1 MVFIRISYI
10 FAKVNI
16 SKMGNN
22 FDKVLLQTHCHSELW
37 NGQLA
42 CFETDKAT
50 SFEPNVVHKLLPV
63 YIYGLIEQGHIKIGV
78 DEEIIEAGP
87 HDLIIYMP
95 GLDQNTVEASE
106 DLKSITLY
114 VTSDFATDNN
124 IQRQIMQT
132 AYFPIMHLHS
142 PVIHLG
148 DEEYK
153 LLFYNLHAM
162 LDHLK
167 TNHAYRQEAVQTV
180 YSLFLIDLMSIQS
193 RMANVTKVS
202 PREEN
207 VFITF
212 VNLVK
217 ENYLAHHDL
226 DFYASK
232 ENITKTYLS
241 RIVKKVTGRT
251 VQDFINELLLMEAC
265 SLLRFSDK
273 SMSEIAC
280 HLHFSDQ
287 ASFSKFFSRLKRL
300 SPMAYRNKYKV

>member
-1 MVFIRISYI
+1 MRE
-10 FAKVNI
+10 
-16 SKMGNN
+16 NN
-22 FDKVLLQTHCHSELW
+22 FNKVLLQTHCHSELW

-63 YIYGLIEQGHIKIGV
+63 YIYGLIEAGTISISI
-78 DEEIIEAGP
+78 DEATVEAKAG
-87 HDLIIYMP
+87 DLIIYMP
-95 GLDQNTVEASE
+95 GLDQNTVAAS
-106 DLKSITLY
+106 DNLKTITLY

-132 AYFPIMHLHS
+132 AYFPILHLHS
-142 PVIHLG
+142 PIIHLK
-148 DEEYK
+148 EEQYR
-153 LLFYNLHAM
+153 LLSNNLHAM
-162 LDHLK
+162 LDHMK
-167 TNHAYRQEAVQTV
+167 YGHAYKQQAVQAV
-180 YSLFLIDLMSIQS
+180 YSLFLIDLMDIQS
-193 RMANVTKVS
+193 RMTKMTKVS

-207 VFITF
+207 IFITF

-217 ENYLAHHDL
+217 LNYLEHHDL
-226 DFYASK
+226 SFYASE

-273 SMSEIAC
+273 PMSEIAC
-280 HLHFSDQ
+280 HLRFSDQ
-287 ASFSKFFSRLKRL
+287 AAFSKFFTRLKGIT
-300 SPMAYRNKYKV
+300 PIAYRKKYNL

>member
-1 MVFIRISYI
+1 ME
-10 FAKVNI
+10 K
-16 SKMGNN
+16 N

-42 CFETDKAT
+42 CFETDKST
-50 SFEPNVVHKLLPV
+50 SFEPNVVHKLMPV
-63 YIYGLIEQGHIKIGV
+63 YIYGLIMQGSIKISV

-95 GLDQNTVEASE
+95 GLNQYTVETSD

-142 PVIHLG
+142 PVIHLD

-153 LLFYNLHAM
+153 LLFYNLSAM

-167 TNHAYRQEAVQTV
+167 YGHVYKQQAVQAV
-180 YSLFLIDLMSIQS
+180 YSLFLIDLMDIQS
-193 RMANVTKVS
+193 RMAKVTKIS

-207 VFITF
+207 VFIGF
-212 VNLVK
+212 VNLVR
-217 ENYLAHHDL
+217 ENYLEHHDL

-265 SLLRFSDK
+265 SLLRFSEM
-273 SMSEIAC
+273 SMSEIAY

-287 ASFSKFFSRLKRL
+287 ASFSKFFNRLKGL